1 MESPLLGGN
10 SRSGGT
16 QLKTAGG
23 KSPGKDQVFGQRLQ
37 REAGLS
43 KMKPPLHILHL
54 EDNPNDAELVHST
67 LEAGGIACTTI
78 RVQTRDDLI
87 SALERG
93 GIDLILSDFSL
104 AAFDGLSAV
113 ALVRTRWAAIPLIIV
128 SGTPGEEGAIDSF
141 KSGATDYV
149 LKEHLS
155 RLVPAVSRALQE
167 VEAAAKCRRLETHLV
182 EAQKI
187 EAIGRL
193 SSGMAHDFSNILA
206 VIVGYN
212 DLITAALGQES
223 PLRKYTEEI
232 RQASNRAAGLTR
244 QLLVFSRKQLVQP
257 SIIDPNDAIQELNKL
272 IRRVIDEKISIT
284 IVPGR
289 QTGRVKVDSG
299 YLIQVLLNLVFNARD
314 AMPDGGRLAIET
326 KELTLDQEYADAH
339 PGTTSGSYAMLSVAD
354 TGTGM
359 TDEVKARLFEAFFS
373 TKPSGTGLG
382 LASCQTIV
390 QEAGGHIDV
399 ESEVGKGTIV
409 KIYLPRVE
417 QTFDLATTT
426 VRTSPSLPRTE
437 PIRVGHEAPA
447 PTKSIWRILVV
458 DDDISIRRLSTEML
472 IRSGYQV
479 DAAAD
484 GAAGW
489 KALQGNSYDLVI
501 TDNFMP
507 KMTGVEM
514 VKKLHAAGMKLP
526 VIMATAMLPQEE
538 FVSHPWLRAVT
549 TLLKP
554 FRANELL
561 SAVKKILASNVSAGS
576 SPDVHSM

>member
-1 MESPLLGGN
+1 MESPLLGEN
-10 SRSGGT
+10 SRNGGT
-16 QLKTAGG
+16 ELKTAGEESAAKDRG
-23 KSPGKDQVFGQRLQ
+23 RGQHRGSGAGFSTMKS
-37 REAGLS
+37 
-43 KMKPPLHILHL
+43 PLHILHL
-54 EDNPNDAELVHST
+54 EDNPNDAKLVQST
-67 LEAGGIACTTI
+67 LEAGGIACTTTRI
-78 RVQTRDDLI
+78 QTRDDLI

-104 AAFDGLSAV
+104 AAFDGLSAA

-155 RLVPAVSRALQE
+155 RLVPAVGRALQE
-167 VEAAAKCRRLETHLV
+167 VEAAAKCRRLETHLI

-193 SSGMAHDFSNILA
+193 SSGMAHEFSNILA

-257 SIIDPNDAIQELNKL
+257 SIIDPNDAIQELNKI

-284 IVPGR
+284 IVAGR

-326 KELTLDQEYADAH
+326 KELTLDQEYAAAH
-339 PGTTSGSYAMLSVAD
+339 PGTTSGRYAMLSVAD

-359 TDEVKARLFEAFFS
+359 TDEVKARLFEAFFT

-382 LASCQTIV
+382 LACCQTIV

-399 ESEVGKGTIV
+399 ESEVGKGTTV

-417 QTFDLATTT
+417 QTFDLTTTTT
-426 VRTSPSLPRTE
+426 VRTIPSLPRTE

-447 PTKSIWRILVV
+447 PTQSVQRILVV

-484 GAAGW
+484 GADGW

-538 FVSHPWLRAVT
+538 FVSHPWLEAVT

-554 FRANELL
+554 FRANDLL
-561 SAVKKILASNVSAGS
+561 SAVKKILAANLS
-576 SPDVHSM
+576 SGI